1 MDIDTETMA
10 YKNFKK
16 SVIEETAYSIF
27 GDALQVLTAPH
38 SAVAAIMQGAHWLVS
53 EGRYIDKFSIDGFKK
68 GTKSISSIRT
78 NQLISGQEKQTAS
91 VRMDDRLRRIQAQR
105 RRQTSQNT
113 GDLL

>member
-1 MDIDTETMA
+1 MKKGFHATGFDGTTFGMDIDTETMA

-53 EGRYIDKFSIDGFKK
+53 EGRYINKFSIDGFKK
-68 GTKSISSIRT
+68 GDEIYIKYSDEPIDFRSRKADS
-78 NQLISGQEKQTAS
+78 
-91 VRMDDRLRRIQAQR
+91 QR
-105 RRQTSQNT
+105 AH
-113 GDLL
+113 G